1 MDFSRLQVMFVA
13 EEKVVDAV
21 EVKCGQIG
29 KQGGGVV
36 SSLRTVR
43 IPDPALFVPY
53 LSRMIGPGGTG
64 HDNQKAYKHE
74 TTHEDSK
81 SAVFVWSFKDLYH
94 FISGLT
100 LIIIPRILSS
110 GYPIEKGRN
119 CRALT
124 KTPVSCAGP
133 SFMGTPCSA
142 CSACLTRVVQRGAL
156 YDVTCGGLCWNSAVQ
171 CNPVQYSCH

>member
-1 MDFSRLQVMFVA
+1 MASKR
-13 EEKVVDAV
+13 AV
-21 EVKCGQIG
+21 
-29 KQGGGVV
+29 
-36 SSLRTVR
+36 RM
-43 IPDPALFVPY
+43 PDPALFVPY

-124 KTPVSCAGP
+124 SDSKTPVSCAGP
-133 SFMGTPCSA
+133 PI
-142 CSACLTRVVQRGAL
+142 LRGNAL
-156 YDVTCGGLCWNSAVQ
+156 LSLFSVSLRFYDLTCGGSLLESAAQ
-171 CNPVQYSCH
+171 RS